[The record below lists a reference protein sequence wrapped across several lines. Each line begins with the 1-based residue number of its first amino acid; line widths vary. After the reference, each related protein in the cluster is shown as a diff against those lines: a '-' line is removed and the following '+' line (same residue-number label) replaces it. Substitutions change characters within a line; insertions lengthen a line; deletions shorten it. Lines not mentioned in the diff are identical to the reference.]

1 MLPVP
6 VVVGK
11 ALLSDR
17 SIRIKNTE
25 CKTGHLPSGRWPVC
39 VWNAVHSRLM
49 GTFRKNHIPMKTFSY
64 LLLLFFMMSFAF
76 LSCNQPDN
84 MKEADAAL
92 MDTVITEVRDTVITF
107 YPETYEEV
115 LQVVTSYDTVI
126 TPRKPDTE

>member
-1 MLPVP
+1 MH
-6 VVVGK
+6 
-11 ALLSDR
+11 
-17 SIRIKNTE
+17 
-25 CKTGHLPSGRWPVC
+25 CM
-39 VWNAVHSRLM
+39 LM
-49 GTFRKNHIPMKTFSY
+49 GTFRKNHILMKTFPY
-64 LLLLFFMMSFAF
+64 LLLLFFVMSCAF
-76 LSCNQPDN
+76 LSCNQSDN